1 MSMRKQSSGREEIFC
16 VVTGDNLKE
25 RTAD

>member
-1 MSMRKQSSGREEIFC
+1 MSMRKQSPGREEIVC
-16 VVTGDNLKE
+16 VVTGANLKE